1 MIEPKEKSKYSHDT
15 RKYIRHPVEIP
26 LEYQITGESVDKRD
40 YSNNISIGGIC
51 FTAKEKIPPG
61 TILLIKIPT
70 IDPHFEAIG
79 RVIWCLEKKKSF
91 DIGIEFIDEDSSFKA
106 RLIEQICYIKKYQ
119 DDILKQEG
127 RELSDEEA
135 AEEWTRIFAKNFP
148 VI

>member
-1 MIEPKEKSKYSHDT
+1 LIK
-15 RKYIRHPVEIP
+15 V
-26 LEYQITGESVDKRD
+26 
-40 YSNNISIGGIC
+40 
-51 FTAKEKIPPG
+51 PPG